1 LYYQKTINP
10 DIVCKI
16 WNLSTITNCVSSDV
30 GVSIIPLM
38 TALTIR
44 PKGTVFKEIEEKPS
58 RTIVSV
64 SYMDRSKKSVA
75 LKYEDTVIREYMK
88 LLSKI

>member
-1 LYYQKTINP
+1 
-10 DIVCKI
+10 
-16 WNLSTITNCVSSDV
+16 
-30 GVSIIPLM
+30 M

-75 LKYEDTVIREYMK
+75 LNYEDTVIREYMK